1 MQKEPISEY
10 GYKKLTEELNDL
22 ITRQRPET
30 VKEIDIARGHG
41 DLKENAEYH
50 AAKEKLAFIEARIAE
65 LNDLASRVQVV
76 DPSKLKHDR
85 VMFGSTVI
93 LEELDTGEEI
103 EYTIVGA
110 YESNPEHGLI
120 SFNSPMARALMGKEE
135 GEEVTIKLPGKE
147 ESFEIVKIYY
157 KGSKSGE

>member
-1 MQKEPISEY
+1 MNKEPISEY
-10 GYKKLTEELNDL
+10 GYKKLMEELNDL

-30 VKEIDIARGHG
+30 VKEIDIARAHG

-65 LNDLASRVQVV
+65 LNDLASKVQIV
-76 DPSKLKHDR
+76 DPSKLSHDK
-85 VMFGSTVI
+85 VMFGSTVV
-93 LEELDTGEEI
+93 LEEVDTGEEI

-120 SFNSPMARALMGKEE
+120 SFNSPMARALLGKEE
-135 GEEVTIKLPGKE
+135 GDEVTIKLPGKE
-147 ESFEIVKIYY
+147 EVFEVSKIYY
-157 KGSKSGE
+157 KEKGE

>member
-10 GYKKLTEELNDL
+10 GYKKLTEELNNL
-22 ITRQRPET
+22 ITVQRPET

-85 VMFGSTVI
+85 VMFGSTVV
-93 LEELDTGEEI
+93 LEEVDTGEEI

-120 SFNSPMARALMGKEE
+120 SFNSPMAKALMGKEE
-135 GEEVTIKLPGKE
+135 GDEVTIKLPKKE

-157 KGSKSGE
+157 KGKSSGE

>member
-1 MQKEPISEY
+1 MKKEPISEY
-10 GYKKLTEELNDL
+10 GYKKLMEELNDL
-22 ITRQRPET
+22 ITVQRPET

-65 LNDLASRVQVV
+65 LNDLASKVQIV
-76 DPSKLKHDR
+76 DPSKLSHDK

-93 LEELDTGEEI
+93 LEEVDTGEEI

-110 YESNPEHGLI
+110 YESHPEHGLI
-120 SFNSPMARALMGKEE
+120 SFNSPMAKALLGKEE
-135 GEEVTIKLPGKE
+135 GDEVIIKLPGKE
-147 ESFEIVKIYY
+147 EVFEVVKVYY
-157 KGSKSGE
+157 KGKSE

>member
-1 MQKEPISEY
+1 MNKEPISEY
-10 GYKKLTEELNDL
+10 GYKKLMEELNDL

-30 VKEIDIARGHG
+30 VKEIDIARAHG

-65 LNDLASRVQVV
+65 LNDLASKVQIV
-76 DPSKLKHDR
+76 DPSKLSHDK
-85 VMFGSTVI
+85 VMFGSTVV
-93 LEELDTGEEI
+93 LEEVDTGEEI

-120 SFNSPMARALMGKEE
+120 SFNSPMARALLGKEE
-135 GEEVTIKLPGKE
+135 GDEVTIKLPGKE
-147 ESFEIVKIYY
+147 EVFEVSKVYY
-157 KGSKSGE
+157 KEKNE